1 MRIKNK
7 QIVYSYST
15 NQKKGKIMDVNFNP
29 NNMPLSMRNDVKKQA
44 GDVGNSPKGK
54 TDIAPRDV
62 SQLFGEAQAATAT
75 NVDNQS
81 NVYNE
86 RGKDY
91 DNMADLENDLKNG
104 NLDGKGEVWGKVG
117 DLYYLYSDCGTI
129 SGDGRILTVTSDPWW
144 DTD

>member
-1 MRIKNK
+1 MG
-7 QIVYSYST
+7 S
-15 NQKKGKIMDVNFNP
+15 VNFNP
-29 NNMPLSMRNDVKKQA
+29 NNMPLSMHNGIKKPA
-44 GDVGNSPKGK
+44 GNVGDSPNGV
-54 TDIAPRDV
+54 TNRTPIDA
-62 SQLFGEAQAATAT
+62 SQLFGEATEATAAAT

-81 NVYNE
+81 VYNE
-86 RGKDY
+86 KGKDY

-104 NLDGKGEVWGKVG
+104 NFDGKDEVWGKVG